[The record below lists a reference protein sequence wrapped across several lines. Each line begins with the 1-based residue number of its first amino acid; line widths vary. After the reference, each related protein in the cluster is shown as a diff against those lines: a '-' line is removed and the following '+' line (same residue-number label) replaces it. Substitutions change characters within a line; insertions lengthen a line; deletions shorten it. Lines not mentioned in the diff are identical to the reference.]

1 MTHKKTSSNPIKWL
15 MGLVLALVCVQGA
28 VAHDFELNG
37 ICYNINGDGNT
48 VTVTYYGSSF
58 VESMFYYSGNVN
70 ITSTVQY
77 GGKSYNV
84 TAIGNDAFQMCNMVT
99 GISLPSSIVTIGNN
113 AFKGCGITSF
123 VLPKSVTYLGNDIL
137 NGCKS
142 LESITVDNQNTVFD
156 SRFNCNAIVETSSN
170 KLIAGCKNSTIPD
183 NVTEIGRYAFIGQDV
198 KYIEIPNSVLTIGE
212 NAFSGCQ
219 MLDSICIPDATT
231 FIGASAF
238 YYCKAMKKL
247 TIGKSVNHIG
257 DGAFSYCSGLQTVY
271 ARMPNPNQVDCASNC
286 FAYSSISNVT
296 LYAPYG
302 SRHLY
307 KAIDPWRNFS
317 PILQYADVPGDVNN
331 DGHTTASD
339 VTEIYDFLIIGGNF
353 IHYYRMDVDGDEH
366 ITGADITAIYDIL
379 LGNK

>member
-37 ICYNINGDGNT
+37 ICYNINSDGNT

-142 LESITVDNQNTVFD
+142 LESIIVDNQNTVFD

>member
-1 MTHKKTSSNPIKWL
+1 MSHKKTSSVLIKGLLCLL
-15 MGLVLALVCVQGA
+15 MAFVCVQGA
-28 VAHDFELNG
+28 VAHDFEVDG
-37 ICYNINGDGNT
+37 ICYNINSDGNT

-58 VESMFYYSGNVN
+58 IESMFYYSGNVN
-70 ITSTVQY
+70 ISSTVQY

-123 VLPKSVTYLGNDIL
+123 VLPISVTYLGNDIL

-142 LESITVDNQNTVFD
+142 LESIIVDNQNTVFD

-247 TIGKSVNHIG
+247 IIGKSVNHLG
-257 DGAFSYCSGLQTVY
+257 DGAFSYCSGLQVVY
-271 ARMPNPNQVDCASNC
+271 ARMPDPREIDCSNNC

-296 LYAPYG
+296 LYVPYG
-302 SRHLY
+302 SRY
-307 KAIDPWRNFS
+307 IYEARDPWRNFS
-317 PILQYADVPGDVNN
+317 PILQYADVPGDVND
-331 DGHTTASD
+331 DGFTTAAD
-339 VTEIYDFLIIGGNF
+339 ITEIYDFLLIGGNF
-353 IHYYRMDVDGDEH
+353 THYYRMDVNGDRN
-366 ITGADITAIYDIL
+366 ITAADITAIYDIM
-379 LGNK
+379 LGNY

>member
-1 MTHKKTSSNPIKWL
+1 MTHKKTSSNLFKLL
-15 MGLVLALVCVQGA
+15 MCLMLALVCVQGA
-28 VAHDFELNG
+28 VAHDFEADG
-37 ICYNINGDGNT
+37 ICYNINSDGNT

-58 VESMFYYSGNVN
+58 VESMFYYSGNVS
-70 ITSTVQY
+70 ISSPVQY
-77 GGKSYNV
+77 GGKWYNV

-99 GISLPSSIVTIGNN
+99 SISLPSSIVTIGNN

-123 VLPKSVTYLGNDIL
+123 NLPGSVTSLGNDIL

-156 SRFNCNAIVETSSN
+156 SRFNCNAIVETSTN
-170 KLIAGCKNSTIPD
+170 KLIAGCKNTTIPN
-183 NVTEIGRYAFIGQDV
+183 NVTEIGRYAFIGQNV
-198 KYIEIPNSVLTIGE
+198 KYIEIPNSVIIIGE
-212 NAFSGCQ
+212 SAFSGCQ

-231 FIGASAF
+231 FVGASAF

-247 TIGKSVNHIG
+247 TIGKSVNYIG

-271 ARMPNPNQVDCASNC
+271 ARMPDPSQIDCDFNC

-353 IHYYRMDVDGDEH
+353 THYYRMDVDGDEH

-379 LGNK
+379 LGND

>member
-28 VAHDFELNG
+28 VAHDFEADG
-37 ICYNINGDGNT
+37 ICYNINSDGNT

-58 VESMFYYSGNVN
+58 IESMFYYSGNVN
-70 ITSTVQY
+70 IPSIVQH
-77 GGKSYNV
+77 GGKWYNV
-84 TAIGNDAFQMCNMVT
+84 TTIGNDAFQMCNMVT
-99 GISLPSSIVTIGNN
+99 GISLPSSIITIGNN

-123 VLPKSVTYLGNDIL
+123 NLPASVTSLGNDIL

-156 SRFNCNAIVETSSN
+156 SRFNCNAIVETSTN
-170 KLIAGCKNSTIPD
+170 KLIAGCRNSTIPD
-183 NVTEIGRYAFIGQDV
+183 NVTEIGRYAFIGQNV
-198 KYIEIPNSVLTIGE
+198 EYIEIPNSVLIIGE
-212 NAFSGCQ
+212 SAFSGCQ

-231 FIGASAF
+231 FIGTSAF
-238 YYCKAMKKL
+238 YYCQAMKKL

-379 LGNK
+379 LGNN

>member
-37 ICYNINGDGNT
+37 ICYNINSDGNT

-99 GISLPSSIVTIGNN
+99 GISLPNSIVTIGNN
-113 AFKGCGITSF
+113 AFKGCGIKSF
-123 VLPKSVTYLGNDIL
+123 NLPGSVTSLGNDIL

-142 LESITVDNQNTVFD
+142 LESITVDNHNTVFD
-156 SRFNCNAIVETSSN
+156 SRFNCNAIVETSTN
-170 KLIAGCKNSTIPD
+170 KLIAGCKNTTIPD
-183 NVTEIGRYAFIGQDV
+183 NVTEIGRYAFIGQNV
-198 KYIEIPNSVLTIGE
+198 EYIEIPNSVLIIGE
-212 NAFSGCQ
+212 SAFSGCQ

-231 FIGASAF
+231 FIGTSAF
-238 YYCKAMKKL
+238 YYCQAMKKL

>member
-37 ICYNINGDGNT
+37 ICYNINSDGNT

-198 KYIEIPNSVLTIGE
+198 KYIEIPNSVLIIGE
-212 NAFSGCQ
+212 SAFSGCQ

-379 LGNK
+379 LGNN